1 MSRLFKIAV
10 LIGLVQVSPQLLK
23 AQTCSY
29 NYLGTKNL
37 YTAPAYKN
45 SPVPVGY
52 QPVFINHV
60 GRHGA
65 RHLTKEVNTSFAYTF
80 LASADSANKLTAA
93 GKQLWAY
100 VKALD
105 KVEHGNVK
113 SISGEGADELKGI
126 GKRMY
131 SHYPQVFAGAPKM
144 SVGFTKEIRTKQSA
158 DAFLTGLKPNFK
170 GEATIREYP
179 DDTDLR
185 FFDASPAYTAFE
197 ENGSWQQVMAQ
208 LQQKLNF
215 TAINKQV
222 AQKWLIP
229 AYIKTL
235 KPSQLEKLVGDVF
248 GFATILPSLK
258 VEMAK
263 VDVKPADVNFASL
276 FTCDELTVLSKV
288 DVADDYL
295 KKAPGTDINGIQIKV
310 AAPLLADFI
319 SSVDDFAKHPDTC
332 ARLRFAHAETIS
344 PFATILGISQASVV
358 AKDITQLD
366 AAWKS
371 SQIIPLSSNI
381 QWIVYQK
388 KGSKDLLVKVL
399 LNEQEAHIAGLPKT
413 SFYYKWPVLRAFYLK
428 KLSNLKLGLQDDR
441 AAFLQN
447 LK

>member
-1 MSRLFKIAV
+1 MV
-10 LIGLVQVSPQLLK
+10 VSVCIQK
-23 AQTCSY
+23 ANAQNCNY

-45 SPVPVGY
+45 SPVPAGY
-52 QPVFINHV
+52 QPLFINHV

-80 LASADSANKLTAA
+80 LASADTANKLTAA

-131 SHYPQVFAGAPKM
+131 AHYPQVFAGTPKM

-170 GEATIREYP
+170 SEPTIREYP

-197 ENGSWQQVMAQ
+197 ENGNWQQSMNL
-208 LQQKLNF
+208 LQQKLNY
-215 TAINKQV
+215 AAVNKQI
-222 AQKWLIP
+222 AEKWLVP
-229 AYIKTL
+229 AYLKTL
-235 KPSQLEKLVGDVF
+235 KASQIEKLVGDVF

-258 VEMAK
+258 VEMEK
-263 VDVKPADVNFASL
+263 VNVKAADVNFASL

-295 KKAPGTDINGIQIKV
+295 KKAPGTDLNGIQIKV

-319 SSVDDFAKHPDTC
+319 TAVDDFAKHPDTC

-371 SQIIPLSSNI
+371 SEIIPLSSNI

-399 LNEQEAHIAGLPKT
+399 LNEQEVYIAGLPKT
-413 SFYYKWPVLRAFYLK
+413 SYYYKWPVLRAFYLK
-428 KLSNLKLGLQDDR
+428 KLAALKLGLTDDR
-441 AAFLQN
+441 DAFLKN
-447 LK
+447 VK